1 MNKGIVYKIS
11 CNKTGKKYIGS
22 TTQSLAKRKA
32 LHKMNCNSSSSKEII
47 DLGDWC
53 IEVIEEITFDNKE
66 DLLNRERHYI
76 EIAFK
81 KSEQNGGAETG
92 FCVNKNRPIITNE
105 ERKEQSKKNMR
116 KWYLD
121 NREDHIKRAT
131 EYNIANY
138 EKHKESM
145 RRYYRRHKENAYNL
159 KKENVGTGGVTPV

>member
-76 EIAFK
+76 EM
-81 KSEQNGGAETG
+81 NV
-92 FCVNKNRPIITNE
+92 CVNKNRPIITNE

>member
-76 EIAFK
+76 EM
-81 KSEQNGGAETG
+81 NV
-92 FCVNKNRPIITNE
+92 CVNKNRPIITNE

-159 KKENVGTGGVTPV
+159 KNENVGTGGVTPV

>member
-1 MNKGIVYKIS
+1 MDGLIYKIV

-47 DLGDWC
+47 DTGDWS
-53 IEVIEEITFDNKE
+53 IEVIEKITFDNKK

-81 KSEQNGGAETG
+81 KSEQKEVG

-105 ERKEQSKKNMR
+105 ERKEQSKKNMH
-116 KWYLD
+116 KWYLA
-121 NREDHIKRAT
+121 NRENHIKRAT

-145 RRYYRRHKENAYNL
+145 RRYYRRRKENAYNL
-159 KKENVGTGGVTPV
+159 KEENVGITPVKVVE